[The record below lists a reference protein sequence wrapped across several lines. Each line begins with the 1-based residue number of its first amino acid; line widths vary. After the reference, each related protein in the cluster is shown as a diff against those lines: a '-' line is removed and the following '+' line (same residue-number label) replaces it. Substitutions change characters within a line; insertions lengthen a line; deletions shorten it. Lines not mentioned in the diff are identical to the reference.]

1 MSRRV
6 RNEVPPEYMPASG
19 SARSTGSYLSR
30 ALRPHLPPWL
40 CAAGVG
46 AAGSLASLR
55 WEGSA
60 GAAVGLTAATGV
72 LTAATWWAG
81 RSTTS
86 QRRLHSA
93 ISVAAASA
101 WTTGAALA
109 GPTAG
114 VLPDM
119 FLMGAPVVAL
129 SWNVRIALRTSDP
142 EGSGASSDGGLLA
155 KIGLARA
162 QLGAARVEPNK
173 VTIPY
178 AIEPGEG
185 TNEDAAKGLGRLAG
199 ALDVPAT
206 AVRHQPDPESA
217 ARGQFIVTPIDML
230 RRITWYPGP
239 SRPGGSIAEPLV
251 VGVYDD
257 GRPLEITLPLAIHLM
272 IMGMT
277 GSGKTEA
284 ALDLLC
290 EILTRSDANVWLSD
304 HVKRGQDLA
313 AIFPACDWAVT
324 TPQGTEAMIEA
335 VKAAIPARTE
345 WLGAH
350 SYRAWEPAAA
360 KKQTDPKHSCKPSGA
375 CGCPGMSYLTAWFEE
390 CANTLA
396 TLGDDVFTTIA
407 QEARSAGVSLVV
419 SMQRASGYQ
428 ISTDTR
434 ESIPSVLCFGV
445 GSDTDAGFALPDE
458 VLDMGANPAAWS
470 NRRPGYLYAVAAGID
485 EELYAN
491 PARSYR
497 NDPVALEWVSDTF
510 APIRMAIDTVTAT
523 AAASVAGRAYTG
535 RAPVDEHEEDIVG
548 ERQDVDDDDFDDDL
562 DVDPEAELPP
572 LPEGADVPFA
582 SADTGR
588 KPSPEEARTLLARAL
603 DEFEQDGVMVVGP
616 KDFMDWCDTHG
627 YSRPWVSARLREAYE
642 EGRLQETGTPGRWRI
657 VPTLTP
663 A

>member
-1 MSRRV
+1 VSRRT
-6 RNEVPPEYMPASG
+6 RNDVPPDYLPTAYGAG
-19 SARSTGSYLSR
+19 SASTTRAYLSR

-46 AAGSLASLR
+46 ITGPLASLR
-55 WEGSA
+55 WEGST
-60 GAAVGLTAATGV
+60 GAAVGLTVASGA

-81 RSTTS
+81 RSTTA

-93 ISVAAASA
+93 ITVACAST

-109 GPTAG
+109 GPMSG

-119 FLMGAPVVAL
+119 FLMGAPVIAL
-129 SWNVRIALRTSDP
+129 SWNVRIALRTPDP
-142 EGSGASSDGGLLA
+142 EGVAASSNGGLLE

-162 QLGAARVEPNK
+162 KMGQIKVEANK

-185 TNEDAAKGLGRLAG
+185 TNEDAAKGVVRLAG
-199 ALDVPAT
+199 AADVPAT

-217 ARGQFIVTPIDML
+217 ARGQFILTPVDML
-230 RRITWYPGP
+230 RQITWYPGP
-239 SRPGGSIAEPLV
+239 AHSGGSITEPLV
-251 VGVYDD
+251 IGVYDD
-257 GRPLEITLPLAIHLM
+257 GRPLEISLLQAIHIL

-290 EILTRSDANVWLSD
+290 EILTRCDVAVWLSD
-304 HVKRGQDLA
+304 HVKRGQDLG

-335 VKAAIPARTE
+335 LKAAIPARTE

-350 SYRAWEPAAA
+350 SYRSWEPAAA
-360 KKQTDPKHSCKPSGA
+360 KQQTDPKHSCAKSGA
-375 CGCPGMSYLTAWFEE
+375 CGCPGMAYLVGWFEE
-390 CANTLA
+390 AANTLA

-434 ESIPSVLCFGV
+434 ASLPSVLCFGV
-445 GSDTDAGFALPDE
+445 GSDTDAGFALPDS
-458 VLDMGANPAAWS
+458 VLDMGANPEAWG
-470 NRRPGYLYAVAAGID
+470 NRRPGYVYGVAAGID

-491 PARSYR
+491 PARTYR
-497 NDPVALEWVSDTF
+497 NDPLVLEWVAGEFGSV
-510 APIRMAIDTVTAT
+510 RMAMDAVTGT
-523 AAASVAGRAYTG
+523 AAASVAGRAYTD
-535 RAPVDEHEEDIVG
+535 RAPVDEPEED
-548 ERQDVDDDDFDDDL
+548 DMDDTDADDFDGL
-562 DVDPEAELPP
+562 DIDPEAELPP
-572 LPEGADVPFA
+572 VADGADTPFA
-582 SADTGR
+582 VVDTGH
-588 KPSPEEARTLLARAL
+588 KPTPEEARELLARAI
-603 DEFEQDGVMVVGP
+603 DEFERNGVMVVGP
-616 KDFMDWCDTHG
+616 KNFIDWCDTNG

-642 EGRLQETGTPGRWRI
+642 NGRLAETGTPGRWRI
-657 VPTLTP
+657 VPALTP